1 MLHRPRRS
9 VVYRS
14 GKDDETDRKTYRDR
28 SIDCVAIL
36 NEKGWY
42 EARNAPVDCLD
53 MVEHSMKSYSVLTED
68 KWYGESFDNVCGEIL
83 MPNGSKRSFKGYMAV
98 GVDQDHRVVCVPPG
112 AIPDDAPLRIIR
124 YAILHT
130 TLFKK
135 HAGKK
140 RAETLSS
147 YAAKAMEAKTPREFL
162 SVVKDAALDLGKA
175 IKRMIG
181 KVISLKSMAMLLI
194 SFMVIF
200 VITAHAVDVQSLHDG
215 KKMTSNRLQDVQQEL
230 QKRLADIKAVGK
242 HTVGTAQ
249 KQGWTWNW
257 WKGLADM
264 KYVEKYTNTSIGDMK
279 DEIKRAV
286 TETEG
291 PEFFKEHR
299 QALFDKFIPESLFK
313 LDKYEKSARQL
324 KVRELESSL
333 KTLKDNYRKLDSK
346 VDEFYHLKFPA
357 WLVELAQA
365 FGDTTRAA
373 KKSAG
378 DTIDHIV
385 NEKGFGGSI
394 TAMSEWF
401 SETFPRSTALKE
413 VISETISQ
421 AISSMGWGLM
431 NMIQRTTTYEDTNA
445 NIENVTLK
453 EAAKQA
459 AQMAKDKLSKG

>member
-14 GKDDETDRKTYRDR
+14 GKEDETDRKTYRDR

-36 NEKGWY
+36 NQKGWF
-42 EARNAPVDCLD
+42 EARDAPVDCLE
-53 MVEHSMKSYSVLTED
+53 MVEHSMKSYTVLTED
-68 KWYGESFDNVCGEIL
+68 RWYGDSFDNVCGEIL
-83 MPNGSKRSFKGYMAV
+83 MPNGSKRSFKGYKAV
-98 GVDQDHRVVCVPPG
+98 GVDQDNRVVCVPPG
-112 AIPDDAPLRIIR
+112 SIPDDAPMSIIR

-140 RAETLSS
+140 RAEKLSS
-147 YAAKAMEAKTPREFL
+147 YAAKAMEAKTPRGFL
-162 SVVKDAALDLGKA
+162 AVVKDAVLDLGKA
-175 IKRMIG
+175 LKRMIG

-200 VITAHAVDVQSLHDG
+200 VITAHAVDVKSLHDG
-215 KKMTSNRLQDVQQEL
+215 KKITTNRLQDVQVEL
-230 QKRLADIKAVGK
+230 QNRLTDIKAVGK
-242 HTVGTAQ
+242 HTVATAQ
-249 KQGWTWNW
+249 KQGWSVNW
-257 WKGLADM
+257 MKGLADM
-264 KYVEKYTNTSIGDMK
+264 KYVEKYTDKSIRDMK
-279 DEIKRAV
+279 DEIERAV

-299 QALFDKFIPESLFK
+299 QALFDKFIPESLSK
-313 LDKYEKSARQL
+313 MDKNEKSVRQL

-333 KTLKDNYRKLDSK
+333 KTLKDNYSKLGSK
-346 VDEFYHLKFPA
+346 VDEFYHLKLPS

-373 KKSAG
+373 KKNAG

-385 NEKGFGGSI
+385 KEKGFGGSI
-394 TAMSEWF
+394 EAMSAWF
-401 SETFPRSTALKE
+401 SETFPKSAALKD
-413 VISETISQ
+413 VVTETISQ

-431 NMIQRTTTYEDTNA
+431 NMIQRTTTYLTEGNTNA

-453 EAAKQA
+453 EAAKIA
-459 AQMAKDKLSKG
+459 RRS